1 MCIVQQSRAEPSET
15 FLRAHAE
22 RIPGVVGV
30 IYGEYAHV
38 DGKPV
43 QSDSD
48 LGKGLR
54 RIRRRLTRQTE
65 EEERSAGFLK
75 ALKQLQADVVLAE
88 FGPSGVRVLP
98 ACKRLEIPLVVV
110 FHGFDA
116 YRTSTLERW
125 GPAYPELFAYASTIV
140 AVSEPMKRQLAA
152 LGAPTEKIIVNPCGV
167 DCDTFSGASPK
178 DAPPALL
185 SVGRFVEKKAP
196 HLTILAFHKALKEVP
211 EAHLHMVGHGH
222 LHGACQSLVHAL
234 GIRSNVTMHGVLSSP
249 QIRSLMATS
258 RAFVQHS
265 IRSTDGDSEGTPVGI
280 LEASAAGLPV
290 ISTLHAG
297 IPDAVVDKLTGL
309 LVEEGDLNGMS
320 AHMADLLANP
330 ARAQVMGS
338 HARKHMLDQYSMED
352 RVQSLVEA
360 LELATRIGRSKLPAP
375 NRAGMQA
382 PQGTLDAT
390 TGVGSSAAWHRRA
403 P

>member
-1 MCIVQQSRAEPSET
+1 
-15 FLRAHAE
+15 
-22 RIPGVVGV
+22 VVGV
-30 IYGEYAHV
+30 IYGEYAHI

-65 EEERSAGFLK
+65 EAERSAGFLK
-75 ALKQLQADVVLAE
+75 ALKQLKADVVLAE

-98 ACKRLEIPLVVV
+98 ACKRLGIPLVVV

-140 AVSEPMKRQLAA
+140 AVSEPMKRQLVA
-152 LGAPTEKIIVNPCGV
+152 LGAPTEQLIVNPCGV
-167 DCDTFSGASPK
+167 DCDTFCGASPK

-185 SVGRFVEKKAP
+185 AVGRFVEKKAP
-196 HLTILAFHKALKEVP
+196 HLTILAFHKALREVP
-211 EAHLHMVGHGH
+211 EAHLHIVGHGH
-222 LHGACQSLVHAL
+222 LHGACQAIVDAL
-234 GIRSNVTMHGVLSSP
+234 GIRSNVTMHGILNSP
-249 QIRSLMATS
+249 QIRSLMVTS

-297 IPDAVVDKLTGL
+297 IPDAVVNKLTGL
-309 LVEEGDLNGMS
+309 LVEEGDVNGMG
-320 AHMADLLANP
+320 AHMADLLTQP
-330 ARAQVMGS
+330 ARAHDLGIR
-338 HARKHMLDQYSMED
+338 AREHMLNRYSMPE
-352 RVQSLVEA
+352 RIQTLIEAIERAFASGRGNISALKKVKMPATQESLESTTTISG
-360 LELATRIGRSKLPAP
+360 AT
-375 NRAGMQA
+375 
-382 PQGTLDAT
+382 
-390 TGVGSSAAWHRRA
+390 VWHRRTR
-403 P
+403 